1 MAPPIL
7 SLRELTKNYGAQT
20 VVDAV
25 TLDVEEGQFLTLL
38 GPSGSGKTSLLMM
51 IAGFVEPSSG
61 AIISSGHEIT
71 NTAPEKRN
79 FGMVFQGYAL
89 FPHLTVA
96 RNVEFPLA
104 VRGRP
109 AAERGAKVKSA
120 LELVHLAHLGGRRP
134 QALSGGQQQRVALA
148 RALVFSP
155 DLLLLDE
162 PLSALDKQLRAELQ
176 TELRQL
182 HKQVGM
188 TFICV
193 THDQEEA
200 LSMADE
206 IAVIR
211 NGRMIQKG
219 PPRELYERPVSHFV
233 AAFLG
238 ESNFLDGKV
247 IALAR
252 EEAIYRVGGLEF
264 RQAISRPLKPG
275 EPILTAL
282 RPNKIKLSREEPAEN
297 PNRVAGRIV
306 DMTYRGGVTI
316 LSVRTALG
324 DLRAEQRSE
333 NFQDLLP
340 HEPTWMCWAP
350 DAATV
355 VADDRE
361 HREGWAGE

>member
-120 LELVHLAHLGGRRP
+120 LELVHLAHLGAGVRRHSP
-134 QALSGGQQQRVALA
+134 GASSSGLLWRA
-148 RALVFSP
+148 RLCFRRTFCCSTSR
-155 DLLLLDE
+155 
-162 PLSALDKQLRAELQ
+162 SARS
-176 TELRQL
+176 TNS
-182 HKQVGM
+182 
-188 TFICV
+188 C
-193 THDQEEA
+193 
-200 LSMADE
+200 
-206 IAVIR
+206 
-211 NGRMIQKG
+211 
-219 PPRELYERPVSHFV
+219 
-233 AAFLG
+233 
-238 ESNFLDGKV
+238 
-247 IALAR
+247 AR
-252 EEAIYRVGGLEF
+252 SF
-264 RQAISRPLKPG
+264 RRSCDNCTSR
-275 EPILTAL
+275 
-282 RPNKIKLSREEPAEN
+282 
-297 PNRVAGRIV
+297 
-306 DMTYRGGVTI
+306 
-316 LSVRTALG
+316 
-324 DLRAEQRSE
+324 
-333 NFQDLLP
+333 
-340 HEPTWMCWAP
+340 WA
-350 DAATV
+350 
-355 VADDRE
+355 
-361 HREGWAGE
+361 

>member
-1 MAPPIL
+1 M
-7 SLRELTKNYGAQT
+7 
-20 VVDAV
+20 
-25 TLDVEEGQFLTLL
+25 
-38 GPSGSGKTSLLMM
+38 
-51 IAGFVEPSSG
+51 
-61 AIISSGHEIT
+61 
-71 NTAPEKRN
+71 
-79 FGMVFQGYAL
+79 
-89 FPHLTVA
+89 
-96 RNVEFPLA
+96 
-104 VRGRP
+104 
-109 AAERGAKVKSA
+109 
-120 LELVHLAHLGGRRP
+120 
-134 QALSGGQQQRVALA
+134 
-148 RALVFSP
+148 
-155 DLLLLDE
+155 
-162 PLSALDKQLRAELQ
+162 
-176 TELRQL
+176 
-182 HKQVGM
+182 
-188 TFICV
+188 
-193 THDQEEA
+193 
-200 LSMADE
+200 
-206 IAVIR
+206 
-211 NGRMIQKG
+211 
-219 PPRELYERPVSHFV
+219 
-233 AAFLG
+233 
-238 ESNFLDGKV
+238 

-282 RPNKIKLSREEPAEN
+282 APKDQLSREEPAEN